1 MLEFLWSGQDGF
13 FELARKRDGEYARR
27 LCARADA
34 LSSLAGNDYFGPL
47 ARASTTLPP
56 IVCNE
61 GNVLWADIDD
71 PEDLNERLE
80 SEIKERPSVLVE
92 SGNRGFWAYWKLSHP
107 VPAPTIESWNR
118 GIARRLGADLG
129 SCERTQLARL
139 PGSHRP
145 ETGRVATVAAFSGTV
160 YGPEE
165 LAYLRERPLRRLL
178 HAAATRLR

>member
-13 FELARKRDGEYARR
+13 FELARKRGADYDRR
-27 LCARADA
+27 LSARADA
-34 LSSLAGNDYFGPL
+34 LSSVRGKDFFGPL
-47 ARASTTLPP
+47 ARASATLPP

-61 GNVLWADIDD
+61 GNVLWADVDD

-80 SEIKERPSVLVE
+80 TEIRKRPSVLVE
-92 SGNRGFWAYWKLSHP
+92 SGNRGFWAYWKLSRP
-107 VPAPTIESWNR
+107 VPVPTIEAWNR

-145 ETGRVATVAAFSGTV
+145 ETGRAATVAAFSGAV
-160 YGPEE
+160 YEPQE
-165 LAYLRERPLRRLL
+165 LAYLRERTLRRLL
-178 HAAATRLR
+178 HAATMRLR